1 MTTTTVSSS
10 QPFSKE
16 LNTSCCYESRSYKEA
31 LARLELMIRN
41 RYLGVLTGEVGG
53 GKSTLIRRLFA
64 DLDDMAYAPIYL
76 CKAGLKPRDFY
87 GAMLSHIGVEPCYN
101 VGKAR
106 QQWEEAMQART
117 AQGERMLVV
126 VIDEAHEM
134 SDAMLSELRFVMN
147 HNMDS
152 SSLFPL
158 ILVGQPELRK
168 TLRLKKYE
176 ATVQRIGLQ
185 YHLTAMSKEETYGYI
200 RHHMKVAQLETPLFA
215 EGAMQRVDAASQGLP
230 RVTNQICTQ
239 TLLDVA
245 SKGLEVIEESHIAR
259 VLADMDRQRGITG

>member
-1 MTTTTVSSS
+1 
-10 QPFSKE
+10 
-16 LNTSCCYESRSYKEA
+16 
-31 LARLELMIRN
+31 
-41 RYLGVLTGEVGG
+41 
-53 GKSTLIRRLFA
+53 
-64 DLDDMAYAPIYL
+64 
-76 CKAGLKPRDFY
+76 
-87 GAMLSHIGVEPCYN
+87 
-101 VGKAR
+101 
-106 QQWEEAMQART
+106 
-117 AQGERMLVV
+117 MLVV
-126 VIDEAHEM
+126 VVDEANEM

-152 SSLFPL
+152 CSLFPL

-176 ATVQRIGLQ
+176 ATIQRIGMQ
-185 YHLTAMSKEETYGYI
+185 YHLSAMTKEETYGYI
-200 RHHMKVAQLETPLFA
+200 RHHMKVAQLEKPLFA
-215 EGAMQRVDAASQGLP
+215 EGAMQRVYAASQGLP